1 MTHKSHRHILTLIAA
16 ALCLML
22 AACHHASPYRAT
34 LDAADS
40 LMESRPDSALSLL
53 RAIPS
58 EQITDRATRAR
69 HAMLHA
75 MARDKNYIDDT
86 TFIILQP
93 AIDYYE
99 NHGTP
104 TEKLRTFYYQG
115 RIYDNTQE
123 QKQAI
128 QALQKA
134 LEAGRNSNDNLTK
147 ARAHF
152 SLATIEKSLMIYDEA
167 AKDGRK
173 AAHYFQQ
180 AGRTNSYARSMMITA
195 NSYSVIG
202 KHDSAYKYMYLC
214 QTLLDSLSP
223 AVQKEFY
230 EYLFVTEIDS
240 FGTENISRF
249 IQAYQAIIP
258 PQQYEYDHL
267 SLAYV
272 YLLLG
277 EYDKVLEVL
286 SHYPIHSDK
295 KEDMRYYALLA
306 TAYARQE
313 RYKDAYQSYCR
324 FYAIEDSFERAE
336 NARSTRFTK
345 PKYQLE
351 QKIEDTEQ
359 SRAQVILT
367 AAACILALSGWLIIL
382 HHRVKT
388 WRRRKKEAEA
398 EIENQRQQAEEKI
411 ESQRRQAEAEI
422 ENHRRQK
429 AAAEQEARE
438 YAARY
443 DRMCEEMQTLR
454 QNLEESQALNRTAKT
469 LMAQRLALLNE
480 LITEQYGKRSTA
492 RNTLTDMLADPKAFI
507 QSTRQT
513 LSITH
518 PRFIRTLQQHN
529 LSDEE
534 IGLCCLYALGLNTKQ
549 VGIYVKNARTYHA
562 NSAIRQ
568 KLKLDTHVTNLNLY
582 IARMLQQEEE
592 NAE

>member
-22 AACHHASPYRAT
+22 AACHHNSPYRAT

-86 TFIILQP
+86 TFTILQP

-128 QALQKA
+128 LSFQKA
-134 LEAGRNSNDNLTK
+134 LDAGRNSNDILTK

-152 SLATIEKSLMIYDEA
+152 ALTPIENTLLMFNEA
-167 AKDGRK
+167 IEDSKM

-180 AGRTNSYARSMMITA
+180 AGRTSSYVRSLMITA
-195 NSYSVIG
+195 NSYSLIG
-202 KHDSAYKYMYLC
+202 MHDSTYKYLSLC
-214 QTLLDSLSP
+214 RVLLDSLSP
-223 AVQKEFY
+223 AIQAEFY
-230 EYLFVTEIDS
+230 EYLFVTKMDS
-240 FGTENISRF
+240 FETENIPRF
-249 IQAYQAIIP
+249 IQTYKKITP
-258 PQQYEYDHL
+258 PQHYDYI
-267 SLAYV
+267 SLAYA
-272 YLLLG
+272 YLILR
-277 EYDKVLEVL
+277 EYDKVLETL
-286 SHYPIHSDK
+286 SHYPLHSDK
-295 KEDMRYYALLA
+295 VEDMRYYALLS
-306 TAYARQE
+306 TAYAKREQ
-313 RYKDAYQSYCR
+313 YKDAYQSFLQ
-324 FYAIEDSFERAE
+324 FYTLEDSFERVE
-336 NARSTRFTK
+336 NAKNTRFAKHELKLT
-345 PKYQLE
+345 
-351 QKIEDTEQ
+351 QKIEYTEQ

-367 AAACILALSGWLIIL
+367 AAGCILALSGWLFVVYQQL
-382 HHRVKT
+382 KT
-388 WRRRKKEAEA
+388 WRRRKREAEE
-398 EIENQRQQAEEKI
+398 EIENQR
-411 ESQRRQAEAEI
+411 
-422 ENHRRQK
+422 RQK
-429 AAAEQEARE
+429 VAAEQEARE
-438 YAARY
+438 YAARHS
-443 DRMCEEMQTLR
+443 RMSEEMQTLQ

-480 LITEQYGKRSTA
+480 LITEQYGKRGTA
-492 RNTLTDMLADPKAFI
+492 RNAQTDMLADPKAFM

-518 PRFIRTLQQHN
+518 PRFIRTLQQHD
-529 LSDEE
+529 LTDEE

-549 VGIYVKNARTYHA
+549 AGIYAKNARTYHA

-568 KLKLDTHVTNLNLY
+568 KLQLDTHVTNLNLY
-582 IARMLQQEEE
+582 IARMLQQEED

>member
-1 MTHKSHRHILTLIAA
+1 MTHKSHRHILPLIAA

-22 AACHHASPYRAT
+22 AACRPASPYRAA

-86 TFIILQP
+86 TFTILQP

-167 AKDGRK
+167 AKDGKK

-214 QTLLDSLSP
+214 QTLLDSLST

-240 FGTENISRF
+240 FGTDNIARF

-267 SLAYV
+267 SLAYA

-295 KEDMRYYALLA
+295 KDDMRYYALLA
-306 TAYARQE
+306 TVYAKQE
-313 RYKDAYQSYCR
+313 RYKEAYQSYCR
-324 FYAIEDSFERAE
+324 FYAMEDSFERAE

-345 PKYQLE
+345 PRYQLE

-359 SRAQVILT
+359 SRALVILT

-398 EIENQRQQAEEKI
+398 EIENQRQQAE
-411 ESQRRQAEAEI
+411 AEI
-422 ENHRRQK
+422 ENQRRQK

-438 YAARY
+438 YAARHS
-443 DRMCEEMQTLR
+443 RMSEEMQTLR
-454 QNLEESQALNRTAKT
+454 QNLKESQALNRTAKV

-480 LITEQYGKRSTA
+480 LIADKSGKHSPVQNA
-492 RNTLTDMLADPKAFI
+492 LTDMLSKPETFM

-518 PRFIRTLQQHN
+518 PRFIRTLQQHD
-529 LSDEE
+529 LTDEE

-549 VGIYVKNARTYHA
+549 AGIYVKNARTYHA

-592 NAE
+592 KTTAKGGEI